1 MPYLGKQPVRGS
13 FVKADD
19 ITPDGSQNYTL
30 LRNGAALDPGQAE
43 RMIVSVN
50 GVTQEPNTAYTVS
63 GNTISFTAAVS
74 SSDVIDYIVVM
85 GDVLDVGSV
94 SDGTITPAK
103 LASTLVLDDT
113 PIRTN
118 VNTLDNS
125 VTIAANQNASVIGP
139 ITISSG
145 TTITV
150 NGTLTVV

>member
-1 MPYLGKQPVRGS
+1 MPFLGKQPVRGS

-19 ITPDGSQNYTL
+19 ITANGSTAYTL
-30 LRNGAALDPGQAE
+30 NKNGAALDPGQAE

-50 GVTQEPNTAYTVS
+50 GVTQEPGTAYTVS
-63 GNTISFTAAVS
+63 GNTITFTSAVS
-74 SSDVIDYIVVM
+74 SSDVIDYIIVM

-94 SDGTITPAK
+94 SDATITPAK

-118 VNTLDNS
+118 VNTLSNS

-139 ITISSG
+139 ITIGSSV
-145 TTITV
+145 TITV
-150 NGTLTVV
+150 NGTFTVV

>member
-1 MPYLGKQPVRGS
+1 MPYIGKQPVLGS

-19 ITPDGSQNYTL
+19 ITTTGSDSYTL
-30 LRNGAALDPGQAE
+30 LKNGAALDPGQAE
-43 RMIVSVN
+43 RMLVSVN
-50 GVTQEPNTAYTVS
+50 GVTQEPGTAYTVS
-63 GNTISFTAAVS
+63 GNTIMFTTTLAAT
-74 SSDVIDYIVVM
+74 DVIDYIVVM

-139 ITISSG
+139 IAISSG
-145 TTITV
+145 VTITV

>member
-19 ITPDGSQNYTL
+19 ITANGSTSYTINK
-30 LRNGAALDPGQAE
+30 NGAALDPGQAE

-50 GVTQEPNTAYTVS
+50 GVTQEPGTAYTVS
-63 GNTISFTAAVS
+63 GNTITFTSAVS

-94 SDGTITPAK
+94 SDATITPAK
-103 LASTLVLDDT
+103 LATTLVLDDT

-118 VNTLDNS
+118 VNTLSNS

-139 ITISSG
+139 ITIGSSV
-145 TTITV
+145 TITV
-150 NGTLTVV
+150 NGSFTVV

>member
-1 MPYLGKQPVRGS
+1 MPYIGKQPVRGS

-19 ITPDGSQNYTL
+19 ITTTGSASYTL
-30 LRNGAALDPGQAE
+30 LKNGAALDPGQAE
-43 RMIVSVN
+43 RMLVSVN
-50 GVTQEPNTAYTVS
+50 GVTQEPGTAYTVS
-63 GNTISFTAAVS
+63 GNTITFTTTLATT
-74 SSDVIDYIVVM
+74 DTIDYIVVM

-94 SDGTITPAK
+94 SDGTITPVK

-125 VTIAANQNASVIGP
+125 VTIAANQNASVNGP

-145 TTITV
+145 VTITV
-150 NGTLTVV
+150 NGTFTVV

>member
-1 MPYLGKQPVRGS
+1 MPFIGKQPVRGS

-19 ITPDGSQNYTL
+19 ITANGNTSYTL
-30 LRNGAALDPGQAE
+30 NKNGAALDPGQAE

-63 GNTISFTAAVS
+63 GNTITFTSAVS

-85 GDVLDVGSV
+85 GDTLDVGTV
-94 SDGTITPAK
+94 SDATITPAK

-118 VNTLDNS
+118 VNTLSNS

-139 ITISSG
+139 ITIASNV
-145 TTITV
+145 TITV
-150 NGTLTVV
+150 NGTFTVV

>member
-1 MPYLGKQPVRGS
+1 MPYIGKQPVRGS

-19 ITPDGSQNYTL
+19 ITTTGSASYTL
-30 LRNGAALDPGQAE
+30 LKNGAALDPGQAE
-43 RMIVSVN
+43 RMLVSVN
-50 GVTQEPNTAYTVS
+50 GVTQEPGTAYTVS
-63 GNTISFTAAVS
+63 GNTITFTTTLATT
-74 SSDVIDYIVVM
+74 DTIDYIVVM

-94 SDGTITPAK
+94 SDGTITPVK

-145 TTITV
+145 VTITV